1 MCTLVILVCQCCIAP
16 AFPQPRAVLKEVL
29 RAHVVT
35 LNEQEIAS
43 GAFVAGIHAAIPDQ
57 IPDAILHA

>member
-1 MCTLVILVCQCCIAP
+1 LSVNAASPGVSAASCGVEGSIAS
-16 AFPQPRAVLKEVL
+16 
-29 RAHVVT
+29 HVVT

>member
-1 MCTLVILVCQCCIAP
+1 MLHRP